1 MTLSETRFRSA
12 GAGALAKA
20 QESLLRSVD
29 LEGKSFLDIGGYDGT
44 IAALAL
50 DLGASEATV
59 VDNGEWCQYG
69 WPEPERDE
77 RVRYEQLDLNYAFPA
92 DVVAA
97 MNILYHLEDPIG
109 GLRSLRVLA
118 RERLLLCTSFVAG
131 PENYWRL
138 YDATDPG
145 ERIPE
150 GAKQYT
156 VYFKPTVS
164 GLLRGLKRVGFE
176 PDTPRVV
183 GDHVL
188 VVCS

>member
-1 MTLSETRFRSA
+1 VPLTETRFRSA
-12 GAGALAKA
+12 GAGVLAKA

-29 LEGKSFLDIGGYDGT
+29 LEGKTFCDIGGYDGT

-50 DLGASEATV
+50 DLGAIQATV
-59 VDNGEWCQYG
+59 VDNGEWRAYG

-77 RVRYEQLDLNYAFPA
+77 RVLYEEFDLNYAFAA
-92 DVVAA
+92 DVVACF
-97 MNILYHLEDPIG
+97 NVLYHLEDPIG

-138 YDATDPG
+138 YDAADPG

-150 GAKQYT
+150 GAKHYT
-156 VYFKPTVS
+156 VYFKPTIS
-164 GLLRGLKRVGFE
+164 GLLRALRRVGFQ

-188 VVCS
+188 VVCA